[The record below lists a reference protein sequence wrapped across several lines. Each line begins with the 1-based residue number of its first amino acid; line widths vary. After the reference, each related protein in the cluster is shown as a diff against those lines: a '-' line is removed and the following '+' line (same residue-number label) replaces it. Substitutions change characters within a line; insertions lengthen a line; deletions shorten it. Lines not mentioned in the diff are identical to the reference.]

1 MNEDKNLLKK
11 LKEEKESE
19 NINSDALDGFTSI
32 KEWEEHN
39 GRGFWGN
46 PTSGFLTDEEVEN
59 M

>member
-11 LKEEKESE
+11 LKKEKSE
-19 NINSDALDGFTSI
+19 DINSDALEGYGTV
-32 KEWEEHN
+32 KEWEEYN

-46 PTSGFLTDEEVEN
+46 PTSGYLTDDEVEN